1 MRLVYWG
8 RRLDVKWDPGTKVT
22 PSGGLAYFAVFLKVF
37 PGPVMNCIA
46 EWGTV
51 GLFWLLLYWMYR
63 REIFLR
69 V

>member
-1 MRLVYWG
+1 MVKTVG
-8 RRLDVKWDPGTKVT
+8 RPITPKTFLAATKFFF
-22 PSGGLAYFAVFLKVF
+22 GGFLKVF

-63 REIFLR
+63 REIFLHGDLL
-69 V
+69 